1 MGKLTAFY
9 RLSLLLYPAD
19 FRRRYGEPMLQTMAD
34 MMADEPTLLGKIRLG
49 LRLCIDAQ
57 QSIVKENVTHKG
69 DFIMQTQNKFIVA
82 GFLLVVA
89 LIGSALL
96 PLIRR
101 IGMDWRDVGGMLR
114 VLVLLGFLIA
124 FIIVPACLALVS
136 LFVNPLQLLRKKT
149 VAK

>member
-1 MGKLTAFY
+1 
-9 RLSLLLYPAD
+9 
-19 FRRRYGEPMLQTMAD
+19 
-34 MMADEPTLLGKIRLG
+34 
-49 LRLCIDAQ
+49 
-57 QSIVKENVTHKG
+57 
-69 DFIMQTQNKFIVA
+69 MQTQNKFIVA

-124 FIIVPACLALVS
+124 FIIVPACLGLVS